1 MIKKEA
7 QKEAKI
13 KKTTKVK
20 KAKKVPEVAPKSYF
34 QEIKEELKKVKW
46 LTKEEMV
53 KYTIAAVVFI
63 VIFGLYFYGM
73 DFIFSWLKGIIG

>member
-7 QKEAKI
+7 QKEAK
-13 KKTTKVK
+13 VK
-20 KAKKVPEVAPKSYF
+20 KVKKVPEVAPKSYF